1 MNCPEAP
8 NFGIEGCLMLHN
20 RKYAANRGFQR
31 AVGVQSPEGDA
42 DDTQI
47 ALRIITTASTSRG
60 PCRFGSCLF
69 A

>member
-1 MNCPEAP
+1 
-8 NFGIEGCLMLHN
+8 MLHN